1 MNSMATC
8 LHWWGV
14 APAQVWSMI
23 TRMAMAAALAV
34 ASLVSAGAAAAS
46 SAAQSPMVT
55 AAQWG
60 SVPAPFPAA
69 GEPYRSRPHSQIT
82 GLTVHHQGEVWKD
95 GADVAAYL
103 RRLQQWSRRERAWV
117 DVPYHF
123 VIAPDGLVYEG
134 RSLDWAGDSNTAY
147 DTAGQVQVMLLGN
160 FEEQQPSAAQLL
172 SATRLLAKL
181 MLAYSLGPQAIVA
194 HRHHTTQTVC
204 PGQNLMAVFD
214 DLRREAHRVASA
226 EVAR

>member
-1 MNSMATC
+1 MVGPRAHGEWFAGALGSAFA
-8 LHWWGV
+8 V
-14 APAQVWSMI
+14 
-23 TRMAMAAALAV
+23 ALA
-34 ASLVSAGAAAAS
+34 ANLMAFAGAAAAGD
-46 SAAQSPMVT
+46 SASLQTIT
-55 AAQWG
+55 AEQWG
-60 SVPAPFPAA
+60 SVPAPVAA
-69 GEPYRSRPHSQIT
+69 SGSSFRSRPHSQIT
-82 GLTVHHQGEVWKD
+82 GLTVHHQGEIWRD

-123 VIAPDGLVYEG
+123 VIAPDGVVYEG
-134 RSLDWAGDSNTAY
+134 RSLEWAGDSNTAY
-147 DTAGQVQVMLLGN
+147 ETAGQVQVMLLGN
-160 FEEQQPSAAQLL
+160 FQEQEPSAAQLL

-181 MLAYSLGPQAIVA
+181 MVTYSLGPQTIVA

-214 DLRREAHRVASA
+214 DLRREAHRLASA